1 MHILIN
7 ETMVIIL
14 RCSNMLTF
22 LFFIFQIF
30 PKSGNKTD
38 VNRQLSGNVVD
49 RFFHVIISVW
59 QCLKIKFTWSFS
71 LLISKEKTII
81 IHSSFTALQYF
92 LLVHFSIFQPIFLF
106 GLNQDFTA
114 ILLTFHQSYCQF
126 SQIVY
131 TVIIISSFFPCDL

>member
-14 RCSNMLTF
+14 RYSNMLTF

-59 QCLKIKFTWSFS
+59 HIC
-71 LLISKEKTII
+71 
-81 IHSSFTALQYF
+81 
-92 LLVHFSIFQPIFLF
+92 FLF
-106 GLNQDFTA
+106 FVVFHGWPIGVTVTVSQDK
-114 ILLTFHQSYCQF
+114 IHMKL
-126 SQIVY
+126 
-131 TVIIISSFFPCDL
+131 FPSDI